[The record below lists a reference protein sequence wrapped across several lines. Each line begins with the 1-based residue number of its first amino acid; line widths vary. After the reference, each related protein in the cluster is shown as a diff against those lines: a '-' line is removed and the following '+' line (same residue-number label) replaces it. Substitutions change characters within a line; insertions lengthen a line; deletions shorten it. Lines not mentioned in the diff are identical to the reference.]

1 MAAVTLCRKSLTSI
15 LGRQIQITRCMMIVS
30 SFSVLFDLPVPD
42 TSYLHTKKLD
52 AFVFASGLFSTSLA
66 LLKSRDLYHQKSP
79 SDFVLYS

>member
-1 MAAVTLCRKSLTSI
+1 

-30 SFSVLFDLPVPD
+30 SFSVLFDLPAHI
-42 TSYLHTKKLD
+42 STKKLD
-52 AFVFASGLFSTSLA
+52 AFVFASGLLSTSLA